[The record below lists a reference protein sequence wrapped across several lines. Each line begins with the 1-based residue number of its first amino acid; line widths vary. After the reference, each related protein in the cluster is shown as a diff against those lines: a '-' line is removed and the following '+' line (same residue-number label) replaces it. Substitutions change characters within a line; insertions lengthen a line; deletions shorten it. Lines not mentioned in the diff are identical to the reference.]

1 MSKYLQKNSSS
12 VPLSEDASS
21 FKAVMAVTPISEQGR
36 DCISLSG
43 LVRGVYIVVGV
54 SISVVS
60 NREDAKATIPEGA

>member
-43 LVRGVYIVVGV
+43 LARGVYIVVGV

-60 NREDAKATIPEGA
+60 NREDAKATIPDGA